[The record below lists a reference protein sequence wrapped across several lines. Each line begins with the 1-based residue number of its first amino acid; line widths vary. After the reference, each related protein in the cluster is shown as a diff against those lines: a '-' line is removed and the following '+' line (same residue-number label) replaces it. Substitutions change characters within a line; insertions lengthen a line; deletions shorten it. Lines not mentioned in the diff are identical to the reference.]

1 MSAAARGTPGRTLT
15 VTEYT
20 DPACPWAWGS
30 EAKFGWLRELLAGDG
45 VAWRR
50 VYGILFD
57 EGEPP
62 APDPAAEAAWYL
74 EELREISGHTGAPC
88 PERLAWVAATSWPM
102 ALAAKAA
109 ELQGPRAAETVL
121 HRLRTTTFVDGRPAD
136 TAERVLAALRELP
149 GLTESPGLP
158 GLAEPP
164 ELPEPPEPSSPPAG
178 PESGPPAAQARGGL
192 DLARLARDAASPEIL
207 EAVRRDHAETRA
219 PCPEVFAITEQ
230 SRHPGRAKPLGE
242 SPADGYRYALPTLVF
257 EGAGGRAVAAGW
269 RTPAQYL
276 DAVRRA
282 APSLSGLCDQASRAS
297 R

>member
-1 MSAAARGTPGRTLT
+1 MRVSAAPGGVLT
-15 VTEYT
+15 VAEYT

-30 EAKFGWLRELLAGDG
+30 EPKFAALRALLAGAGDA

-57 EGEPP
+57 EGEAP

-109 ELQGPRAAETVL
+109 EAQGPDAAEAVL
-121 HRLRTTTFVDGRPAD
+121 HRLRETTFVDGRPAD
-136 TAERVLAALRELP
+136 SPARVLDALGELP
-149 GLTESPGLP
+149 
-158 GLAEPP
+158 AET
-164 ELPEPPEPSSPPAG
+164 
-178 PESGPPAAQARGGL
+178 RGGL
-192 DLARLARDAASPEIL
+192 DLDRLARDAASPAVL
-207 EAVRRDHAETRA
+207 DAVRRDHAETRA
-219 PCPEVFAITEQ
+219 PCPEVFAIAEQ

-242 SPADGYRYALPTLVF
+242 SSADGYRYALPTLVF

-269 RTPAQYL
+269 RTPREYL

-282 APSLSGLCDQASRAS
+282 APSLSGLCDQACDPSR
-297 R
+297 

>member
-1 MSAAARGTPGRTLT
+1 MRVSGAALT
-15 VTEYT
+15 VSEYT

-30 EAKFGWLRELLAGDG
+30 EAKFARLRGLLAPAGDA

-57 EGEPP
+57 EGEAP

-88 PERLAWVAATSWPM
+88 PSRLEWVAATSWPM

-109 ELQGPRAAETVL
+109 ECQGPAVAEAVL

-136 TAERVLAALRELP
+136 STARVLTALREL
-149 GLTESPGLP
+149 
-158 GLAEPP
+158 A
-164 ELPEPPEPSSPPAG
+164 
-178 PESGPPAAQARGGL
+178 GL
-192 DLARLARDAASPEIL
+192 DLDLLAADAASAEIL
-207 EAVRRDHAETRA
+207 EAVRRDHAETRS
-219 PCPEVFAITEQ
+219 PCAEVFAITER

-242 SPADGYRYALPTLVF
+242 TPADGYRYALPTLVF

-269 RTPAQYL
+269 RTGAEYL
-276 DAVRRA
+276 AAMRRA
-282 APSLSGLCDQASRAS
+282 APGVSELCDQGADPSR
-297 R
+297 

>member
-1 MSAAARGTPGRTLT
+1 MSAGARAESTVTLT

-30 EAKFGWLRELLAGDG
+30 EPKFRRLRELLSAAGDG
-45 VAWRR
+45 VVWRS

-57 EGEPP
+57 EGEQP

-74 EELREISGHTGAPC
+74 EELREISGHTGAPF
-88 PERLAWVAATSWPM
+88 PERLEWVAATSWPM

-109 ELQGPRAAETVL
+109 ELQGPRVTEAVL
-121 HRLRTTTFVDGRPAD
+121 HRLRETTFVDGRPAD
-136 TAERVLAALRELP
+136 TQERVLAAL
-149 GLTESPGLP
+149 GS
-158 GLAEPP
+158 LAGGTTAAGTMAGGPLAGGP
-164 ELPEPPEPSSPPAG
+164 LAGGSLPETGDGAS
-178 PESGPPAAQARGGL
+178 L
-192 DLARLARDAASPEIL
+192 DLERLARDAASPEIL
-207 EAVRRDHAETRA
+207 AAVRRDYAETRS

-230 SRHPGRAKPLGE
+230 TRHPGRAKPLGE
-242 SPADGYRYALPTLVF
+242 SPDDGYRYALPTLVF

-269 RTPAQYL
+269 RSPREYL

-282 APSLSGLCDQASRAS
+282 APSLSELCDQASRAS

>member
-1 MSAAARGTPGRTLT
+1 MSAGALADSTVTLT

-30 EAKFGWLRELLAGDG
+30 EPKFRRLRELLSAAGDG
-45 VAWRR
+45 VVWRS

-57 EGEPP
+57 EGDLP

-88 PERLAWVAATSWPM
+88 PERLEWVAATSWPM

-109 ELQGPRAAETVL
+109 ELQGPRVTEAVL
-121 HRLRTTTFVDGRPAD
+121 HRLRETTFVDGRPAD
-136 TAERVLAALRELP
+136 TPERVLAAL
-149 GLTESPGLP
+149 GSM
-158 GLAEPP
+158 
-164 ELPEPPEPSSPPAG
+164 AG
-178 PESGPPAAQARGGL
+178 GSMARGSMAGGSMAGGSAARTAETADDAAL
-192 DLARLARDAASPEIL
+192 DLERLARDAASPEIL
-207 EAVRRDHAETRA
+207 AAVRRDHAETRS
-219 PCPEVFAITEQ
+219 PCPEVFAITERT
-230 SRHPGRAKPLGE
+230 RHPGRAKPLGE
-242 SPADGYRYALPTLVF
+242 SPDDGYRYALPTLVF

-269 RTPAQYL
+269 RSPQEYL